1 MLRVGRHVVSKTF
14 WEQCVEV
21 YKYEP
26 DWMFLCSHQMTPQ
39 EVADESGH
47 VNITKFL
54 QKGRI
59 PEDTEE
65 FPRNISMMDISV
77 LAVGGYC

>member
-1 MLRVGRHVVSKTF
+1 M
-14 WEQCVEV
+14 EV
-21 YKYEP
+21 YKYES

-65 FPRNISMMDISV
+65 FPRNISMVDISV
-77 LAVGGYC
+77 LLAVGGWVLLI